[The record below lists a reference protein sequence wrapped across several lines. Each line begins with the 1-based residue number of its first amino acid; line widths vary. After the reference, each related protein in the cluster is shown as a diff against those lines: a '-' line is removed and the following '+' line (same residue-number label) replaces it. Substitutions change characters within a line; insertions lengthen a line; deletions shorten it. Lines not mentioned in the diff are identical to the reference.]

1 MQLSNGVSNPAGMWL
16 GHLLFDGIPGLIIAT
31 VITAVFA
38 ATQSDQFKFL
48 PLLVCHFL
56 QASLVL
62 RIYRSFQWFVMVL
75 YGYTS
80 TLFAYCISRI
90 SSSGLAAFSI
100 CAGYQVVMFMA
111 RTNILSLIRLAP
123 DTTLAVHLCI
133 SFDTYLRKTV
143 RVCQL
148 YYDHSYVNSHLR

>member
-16 GHLLFDGIPGLIIAT
+16 GHLLFDGIPGIIIAT

-38 ATQSDQFKFL
+38 ATQSDQFKFI
-48 PLLVCHFL
+48 PLLVCHFSSRQFSTSNL
-56 QASLVL
+56 
-62 RIYRSFQWFVMVL
+62 RSFQWFVMVL

-111 RTNILSLIRLAP
+111 RTSILSLTRLAP
-123 DTTLAVHLCI
+123 DTTLALRLCI